1 MIAVISC
8 HATEP
13 EDTHQVRIE
22 VNKKA
27 DIDKVIETCCLAI
40 DAFTDANEV
49 SDEIVASWIAHLN
62 RIVPHEMGYSCNAFN
77 LRWEPS

>member
-1 MIAVISC
+1 MIAVIRC

-13 EDTHQVRIE
+13 EDTHEARVE

-27 DIDKVIETCCLAI
+27 DIDKVIEACHLAI
-40 DAFTDANEV
+40 EAFTDANEV
-49 SDEIVASWIAHLN
+49 SDDAISGWMSHLQ
-62 RIVPHEMGYSCNAFN
+62 RIVPHQMGYSCNAFS

>member
-22 VNKKA
+22 VNEKA
-27 DIDKVIETCCLAI
+27 DIDKVIETCRLAI
-40 DAFTDANEV
+40 EAFADANEV
-49 SDEIVASWIAHLN
+49 GDEIVASWIAHLN
-62 RIVPHEMGYSCNAFN
+62 RIVPHQRWYSCNAFN

>member
-22 VNKKA
+22 VNEKA
-27 DIDKVIETCCLAI
+27 DIDKVIEACHLAI
-40 DAFTDANEV
+40 EAFTDAKTPEQAMKDAADKVN
-49 SDEIVASWIAHLN
+49 SLLN
-62 RIVPHEMGYSCNAFN
+62 A
-77 LRWEPS
+77 

>member
-13 EDTHQVRIE
+13 EDTNQVRIE

-27 DIDKVIETCCLAI
+27 DIDKVIEACHLAI
-40 DAFTDANEV
+40 EAFTDANEV
-49 SDEIVASWIAHLN
+49 SDDAINGWMSHLQ
-62 RIVPHEMGYSCNAFN
+62 RIVPHKMGYSCNAFN